1 MSKLFKT
8 HERMAVCSVSLV
20 WNIPSRMNFSDVATR
35 MHRPSDLVGPAQHP
49 QRLPQTVPRDHSES
63 KIKIKSPA
71 DCWIMSEAM
80 RKCAKLQWKAKDKSI
95 LQNWI
100 ILKQHLSAPILQ
112 LWWREEIRI
121 SGHGHLVSAWYQGGC
136 PQQNVGFPTKTRF
149 MSQKKNWKEES
160 KKLYNCLE
168 NNANCW

>member
-20 WNIPSRMNFSDVATR
+20 WNIPSRMNLSDVATR
-35 MHRPSDLVGPAQHP
+35 MHRPSGTGAQHP
-49 QRLPQTVPRDHSES
+49 QRLPHTVPRDHSES

-71 DCWIMSEAM
+71 DCWTMSEAM
-80 RKCAKLQWKAKDKSI
+80 RKCAKLQWKATEKHIAEFHIETASQRSNSATVAERGN
-95 LQNWI
+95 QNQW
-100 ILKQHLSAPILQ
+100 SWTP
-112 LWWREEIRI
+112 
-121 SGHGHLVSAWYQGGC
+121 SFCLVSRRMPSTKC
-136 PQQNVGFPTKTRF
+136 GFPYENIIYH
-149 MSQKKNWKEES
+149 KKNWKEES